1 MAGRRAET
9 LAGHSA
15 AMALA
20 SDQIVTA
27 VQAEDPDLDR
37 IEQAIKQALSLL
49 PPHPFSP
56 AYSLAVVLAAQVD
69 MSRTLGQRLA
79 WVADLVPA
87 PLEVVA

>member
-1 MAGRRAET
+1 MTGRRAEA
-9 LAGHSA
+9 LSSHSA

-20 SDQIVTA
+20 SDQIIAA
-27 VQAEDPDLDR
+27 VQAERPDLDR
-37 IEQAIKQALSLL
+37 IEQAIEQALSLL

-69 MSRTLGQRLA
+69 TSRKLGERLA
-79 WVADLVPA
+79 WVADPT